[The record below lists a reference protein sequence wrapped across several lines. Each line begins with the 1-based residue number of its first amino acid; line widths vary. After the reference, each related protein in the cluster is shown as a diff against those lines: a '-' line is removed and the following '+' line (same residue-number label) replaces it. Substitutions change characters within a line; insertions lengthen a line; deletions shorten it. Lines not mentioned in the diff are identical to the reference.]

1 MLTFYVNY
9 VIMRFVVKRGM
20 SMKDLLNGNKFKFL
34 TKDELSHLNSYEL
47 SLYVLFLDKLEKS
60 LREEE

>member
-1 MLTFYVNY
+1 
-9 VIMRFVVKRGM
+9 
-20 SMKDLLNGNKFKFL
+20 MKDLLNGNKFKFL